1 MIIAERNKIAGT
13 YKGVPQGTGVTVK
26 DENRYRLHSKSTI
39 TKQTD
44 AILMTAAEV
53 WFLRAEAA
61 LRGFTSEN
69 VKDCYEK
76 GITVS
81 CQQWGV
87 NVGDYLTSD
96 ATPSDYV
103 DAFEAKYDVK
113 ALIKVTPKWDGGASP
128 EEQLERIL
136 TQKWI
141 ACYPEGYEAWTEQR
155 RTGYPQLF
163 KVFVN
168 NSGGAIDTNIRI
180 RRLPYPSDIQKKTIL
195 LNILL

>member
-1 MIIAERNKIAGT
+1 
-13 YKGVPQGTGVTVK
+13 
-26 DENRYRLHSKSTI
+26 
-39 TKQTD
+39 
-44 AILMTAAEV
+44 MTAAEV

-113 ALIKVTPKWDGGASP
+113 ALIKVTPKWDRCASP

-168 NSGGAIDTNIRI
+168 NSGGAIDTDIRI
-180 RRLPYPSDIQKKTIL
+180 RRLPYPSDIQKNNPTQYSALKKLWEVKITVELAFGGIL
-195 LNILL
+195 VEISRGL

>member
-1 MIIAERNKIAGT
+1 ML
-13 YKGVPQGTGVTVK
+13 
-26 DENRYRLHSKSTI
+26 RLP
-39 TKQTD
+39 
-44 AILMTAAEV
+44 
-53 WFLRAEAA
+53 

-141 ACYPEGYEAWTEQR
+141 ACYPEGYEVLGQ
-155 RTGYPQLF
+155 
-163 KVFVN
+163 N
-168 NSGGAIDTNIRI
+168 NAVQVIRSCSKS
-180 RRLPYPSDIQKKTIL
+180 L
-195 LNILL
+195 

>member
-96 ATPSDYV
+96 ATPSDYA
-103 DAFEAKYDVK
+103 DAFEAKYDVE
-113 ALIKVTPKWDGGASP
+113 ALIKVTRSGMEVLLRKSNWKESLHRSG
-128 EEQLERIL
+128 LLVIL
-136 TQKWI
+136 KAMRLGQ
-141 ACYPEGYEAWTEQR
+141 
-155 RTGYPQLF
+155 
-163 KVFVN
+163 N
-168 NSGGAIDTNIRI
+168 NAVRGIRSYSKS
-180 RRLPYPSDIQKKTIL
+180 L
-195 LNILL
+195 